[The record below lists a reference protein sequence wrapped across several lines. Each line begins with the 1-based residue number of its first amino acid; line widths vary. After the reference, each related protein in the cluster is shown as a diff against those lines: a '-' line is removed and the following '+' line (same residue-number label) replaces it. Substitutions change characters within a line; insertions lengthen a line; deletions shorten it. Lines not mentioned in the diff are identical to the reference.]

1 MESGHPHCGS
11 LGSLWRYGANAVA
24 KQMVWSF
31 LWSLARGALAQH
43 GHHGAQ
49 LLLGCSLAL
58 SELL

>member
-1 MESGHPHCGS
+1 
-11 LGSLWRYGANAVA
+11 
-24 KQMVWSF
+24 MVWSF
-31 LWSLARGALAQH
+31 LWPSLAWGTLAQH